1 MWHLGL
7 DPDAVTDGS
16 IKMEAFSKGAT
27 AEALTPAGRWRTPTI
42 ALHYVHNSVN
52 FQRGV
57 AA

>member
-52 FQRGV
+52 F
-57 AA
+57 

>member
-16 IKMEAFSKGAT
+16 IKMATFSEGAT
-27 AEALTPAGRWRTPTI
+27 AEALTPAGRRCTPTI
-42 ALHYVHNSVN
+42 VLHYTHNSVN

>member
-42 ALHYVHNSVN
+42 ALPYMHNSVS
-52 FQRGV
+52 FQRG
-57 AA
+57 ATA